1 MGGNAG
7 TGRDKPL
14 PCLDEEGG
22 ANVQPTRTLR
32 EFFKKGDV
40 LLLVLCIIASL
51 MGLALIYSA
60 TRYDR
65 DLADSAKKQALF
77 LCLGVVAYVWVT
89 FIDIEYLME
98 KWWWVFLLLGLG
110 VIALIKPFGR
120 MAGGNKSWVFLPV
133 IGNYFGFQPGEIAK
147 LSYIVVLAWMINKE
161 RPRGLGRFPALVKY
175 LILTG
180 VFSGSLAVLSG
191 DWGMVIVYL
200 FIFVSMA
207 WVAGVSKWWFIGV
220 GAPLVGGVV
229 FLWHFILPRMDR
241 LWNDYRIMR
250 FRVVVEHWKGNNLDP
265 ADAGWQQN
273 QTLAAIG
280 SGQLTGMGWLKGV
293 KTQSLREGVLPARH
307 TDNIFAVCGEEFGLV
322 GCCVVLLVLLA
333 IILRC
338 VWVSR
343 RAKSHMSAYIAM
355 GIAGMLMIQTIINVS
370 MNLYLGPVI
379 GLTLPFFS
387 YGGSS
392 TLTLFIAMGLV
403 SGIKMRPLPSWL
415 KDRSQL

>member
-1 MGGNAG
+1 MH
-7 TGRDKPL
+7 
-14 PCLDEEGG
+14 
-22 ANVQPTRTLR
+22 PTRTFK

-40 LLLVLCIIASL
+40 VLLILCILASL
-51 MGLALIYSA
+51 MGLVLIYSA
-60 TRYDR
+60 TEYRVS
-65 DLADSAKKQALF
+65 LHDSVRKQAIF
-77 LCLGVVAYVWVT
+77 ICMGIVAYIWVT

-98 KWWWVFLLLGLG
+98 KWWWVFLLLGLF
-110 VIALIKPFGR
+110 VIALIYPWGR
-120 MAGGNKSWVFLPV
+120 DDGTGNKSWVFLPV
-133 IGNYFGFQPGEIAK
+133 IGRYFGFQPGEIAK
-147 LSYIVVLAWMINKE
+147 LAYIVVLAWMINKE

-175 LILTG
+175 VILTG
-180 VFSGSLAVLSG
+180 VFAGSLAVLSG

-200 FIFVSMA
+200 FIFVVMA

-220 GAPLVGGVV
+220 GAPLIGGVV
-229 FLWHFILPRMDR
+229 FLWHFILPRTKY
-241 LWNDYRIMR
+241 WTDYRIMR
-250 FRVVVEHWKGNNLDP
+250 FRVVVEHWKGNNYDP
-265 ADAGWQQN
+265 LGAGWQQN
-273 QTLAAIG
+273 RSLLAIG
-280 SGQLTGMGWLKGV
+280 SGQLTGMGFLKG
-293 KTQSLREGVLPARH
+293 TQTHSPAPQSLPARH
-307 TDNIFAVCGEEFGLV
+307 TDNIFAVCGEEFGLI
-322 GCCVVLLVLLA
+322 GCCAVLLVLLA

-355 GIAGMLMIQTIINVS
+355 GIAGMLMIQTIINVA
-370 MNLYLGPVI
+370 MCLYIGPVI

>member
-1 MGGNAG
+1 MQ
-7 TGRDKPL
+7 L
-14 PCLDEEGG
+14 
-22 ANVQPTRTLR
+22 TRIFK

-40 LLLVLCIIASL
+40 VLLALCISASL

-60 TRYDR
+60 TRYNQ
-65 DLADSAKKQALF
+65 DLHTSAQKQAMF
-77 LCLGVVAYVWVT
+77 LCMGIVAYVWVT

-98 KWWWVFLLLGLG
+98 KWWWVFLLLGLF
-110 VIALIKPFGR
+110 VIALIRPFGR
-120 MAGGNKSWVFLPV
+120 DDGTGNRSWVFLPV
-133 IGNYFGFQPGEIAK
+133 IGKYFGFQPGEIAK
-147 LSYIVVLAWMINKE
+147 LSFIVVLAWMINKE

-175 LILTG
+175 VILTG
-180 VFSGSLAVLSG
+180 VFAGSLAVLSG

-200 FIFVSMA
+200 FIFIIMA

-220 GAPLVGGVV
+220 GAPLVGAAL
-229 FLWHFILPRMDR
+229 FLWNFILPRTGY
-241 LWNDYRIMR
+241 WNDYRIMR
-250 FRVVVEHWKGNNLDP
+250 FRVVFDHNLSPDKW
-265 ADAGWQQN
+265 GWQQDR
-273 QTLAAIG
+273 TLLAIG
-280 SGQLTGMGWLKGV
+280 SGQLTGMGWLNGTQ
-293 KTQSLREGVLPARH
+293 TQSSLEGSLPARH
-307 TDNIFAVCGEEFGLV
+307 TDNIFAVCGEEFGLI
-322 GCCVVLLVLLA
+322 GCCAVLLILLL

-338 VWVSR
+338 IWVSR
-343 RAKSHMSAYIAM
+343 RAKSYMSAYISM
-355 GIAGMLMIQTIINVS
+355 GIAAMLMIQTIINVA

>member
-1 MGGNAG
+1 M
-7 TGRDKPL
+7 
-14 PCLDEEGG
+14 
-22 ANVQPTRTLR
+22 QPVRTLK

-40 LLLVLCIIASL
+40 VLLCLCVLASL

-60 TRYDR
+60 TRYSNG
-65 DLADSAKKQALF
+65 LDSYPKKHIMF
-77 LCLGVVAYVWVT
+77 LCMGIVAYVWVT

-98 KWWWVFLLLGLG
+98 KWWWVFLLLGLF

-120 MAGGNKSWVFLPV
+120 DDGTGNKSWVFLPV
-133 IGNYFGFQPGEIAK
+133 IGKYFGFQPGEIAK
-147 LSYIVVLAWMINKE
+147 LAFIVVLAWMINKE

-175 LILTG
+175 VVLTG
-180 VFSGSLAVLSG
+180 VFAGSLAVLSS

-200 FIFVSMA
+200 FIFVIMA

-220 GAPLVGGVV
+220 GTPMVGLVV
-229 FLWHFILPRMDR
+229 FLWKFILPRTKY
-241 LWNDYRIMR
+241 WTDYRIMR
-250 FRVVVEHWKGNNLDP
+250 FRVVLDHDLDP
-265 ADAGWQQN
+265 LGRGWQQSRS
-273 QTLAAIG
+273 LLAIG
-280 SGQLTGMGWLKGV
+280 SWQLTGMGWLKGTQ
-293 KTQSLREGVLPARH
+293 TQSLDSTNLPARH
-307 TDNIFAVCGEEFGLV
+307 TDNIFAVCGEEFGLI
-322 GCCVVLLVLLA
+322 GCCAVLLVLLL

-343 RAKSHMSAYIAM
+343 RAKSYMSAYIAM
-355 GIAGMLMIQTIINVS
+355 GIAAMLMIQTIINVA
-370 MNLYLGPVI
+370 MCLYVGPVI

>member
-1 MGGNAG
+1 MG
-7 TGRDKPL
+7 L
-14 PCLDEEGG
+14 
-22 ANVQPTRTLR
+22 TRTVR

-40 LLLVLCIIASL
+40 LLLALCVVASL
-51 MGLALIYSA
+51 MGLVLIYSA
-60 TRYDR
+60 TRYDTG
-65 DLADSAKKQALF
+65 LADSAKKQALF
-77 LCLGVVAYVWVT
+77 LCMGIVAYVWVT

-98 KWWWVFLLLGLG
+98 KWWWMFLLLGLF
-110 VIALIKPFGR
+110 VIALIQIWGR
-120 MAGGNKSWVFLPV
+120 DDGTGNKSWVFLPV
-133 IGNYFGFQPGEIAK
+133 IGKYFGFQPGEIAK
-147 LSYIVVLAWMINKE
+147 LSFIVVLAWMINKE

-175 LILTG
+175 VILTG

-200 FIFVSMA
+200 FIFIIMA

-220 GAPLVGGVV
+220 GVPAVGALV
-229 FLWHFILPRMDR
+229 FLWHFILPRTGY
-241 LWNDYRIMR
+241 WTDYRIMR
-250 FRVVVEHWKGNNLDP
+250 FRIVVEHWKGNDLDP
-265 ADAGWQQN
+265 LGAGWQQS
-273 QTLAAIG
+273 QSLSAIG
-280 SGQLTGMGWLKGV
+280 SGQLTGMGWLQGV
-293 KTQSLREGVLPARH
+293 KTQSPREEVLPARH
-307 TDNIFAVCGEEFGLV
+307 TDNIFAVCGEEFGLI
-322 GCCVVLLVLLA
+322 GCCAVLLILLI

-370 MNLYLGPVI
+370 MTLYIGPVI